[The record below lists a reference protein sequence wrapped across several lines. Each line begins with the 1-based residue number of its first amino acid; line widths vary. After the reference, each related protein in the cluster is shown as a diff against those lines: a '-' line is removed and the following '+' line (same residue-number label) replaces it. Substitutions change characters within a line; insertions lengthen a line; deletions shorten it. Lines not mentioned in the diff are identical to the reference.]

1 MKKLLTIGLLTA
13 TFATAMNAQP
23 KLASDNIDE
32 VLKAMTLEE
41 KAKLLVGGA
50 NNFFGANAVVGGEAD
65 LVAGAAG
72 TSPAIPRLGIPA
84 TVLTDGPA
92 GVRINPTRKG
102 TDKTYYATAFPIGS
116 CLASTWNTELVS
128 KVGEAIGNE
137 TKEYRCDVIL
147 GPGMNLHR
155 NPLCGRNFEYYSED
169 PLLTGKI
176 AAAYIQGVQS
186 QGAGVSAK
194 HFAVNS
200 QETDRTAVDERV
212 SQRAARELYLR
223 GFEIAVRESDPWTI
237 MASYN
242 QVNGQYSMGN
252 HDLLTKILREDW
264 GYKGIVMT
272 DWIGIR
278 EGLETISEVHAGND
292 LMEPGQPAQVEE
304 IIKGVKEGKLDIA
317 DVDRN
322 VRRMLEYIV
331 KTPSFRQYPASNNPD
346 FKAHAAIT
354 RQSAAEG
361 IVLLKNNGALPFRT
375 EGNHNSQFSAR
386 ACSLSSERTLNS
398 QLIKTVALFGENSY
412 DFLSGGT
419 GSGCV
424 HPPYVVDMLQ
434 GLENAGIKSSATLT
448 DIYRKYID
456 YARIKFQ
463 AERHPAKWFQTEMM
477 GQQKYP
483 EISLSP
489 IAINK
494 EVQAADAAIITI
506 GRQAG
511 EGIDRDIDTEF
522 NLIPEERALITDVCN
537 AFHAAGKP
545 VIVII
550 NSGSVI
556 ETASWSSY
564 PDAILC
570 AWQPGMEGGNS
581 IADLLTGKVNPSGK
595 LTMTWPIAATDHAS
609 TKNFPGNI
617 DDYTFQMMVGNKMPV
632 PGHAYTNHEEDIY
645 VGYRF
650 FDTFNKEVAYPFGFG
665 LSYTTF
671 AFSKPV
677 VKLSTLRSALPLGSS
692 KNSQLSTLN
701 SQLSTLNSQLSTVQV
716 SITVKNTGAVSGK
729 EVAQVYVQA
738 PKGRLEKP
746 VQELKAFAKTRELQP
761 GESQTLTMTIPVR
774 DLASFDEAGSQWIT
788 EAGTY
793 TFRIGNNSRNIAAT
807 AQLKIAEYTEKTTNA
822 LAPQQPLKLLKQ

>member
-1 MKKLLTIGLLTA
+1 MTA
-13 TFATAMNAQP
+13 NAQP
-23 KLASDNIDE
+23 QLRADNIDE
-32 VLKAMTLEE
+32 VLQAMTLEE

-50 NNFFGANAVVGGEAD
+50 NNFFGAGAVVGGEAD

-92 GVRINPTRKG
+92 GVRIDPTRKG

-128 KVGEAIGNE
+128 KVGKAIGNE

-169 PLLTGKI
+169 PFLTGKI

-200 QETDRTAVDERV
+200 QETDRTSVDERV

-242 QVNGQYSMGN
+242 QVNGQFSMGN

-264 GYKGIVMT
+264 GFKGIVMT

-278 EGLETISEVHAGND
+278 AGLTTISEVQAGND

-304 IIKGVKEGKLDIA
+304 IIKGVKEGKLDIK

-331 KTPSFRQYPASNNPD
+331 KTPSFHQYPASNAPD

-375 EGNHNSQFSAR
+375 EGN
-386 ACSLSSERTLNS
+386 LSPLTSHHS
-398 QLIKTVALFGENSY
+398 PLIKTVALFGENSY

-434 GLENAGIKSSATLT
+434 GLENAGIKSSPVLT
-448 DIYRKYID
+448 DIYRKYIEF
-456 YARIKFQ
+456 AKLKFQ

-483 EISLSP
+483 EIGLSP

-494 EVQAADAAIITI
+494 EVATADAAIITI

-522 NLIPEERALITDVCN
+522 NLVPEERALIVDVCN
-537 AFHAAGKP
+537 AFHEAGKP

-556 ETASWSSY
+556 ETASWSGY

-595 LTMTWPIAATDHAS
+595 LTMTWPIAATDHPS
-609 TKNFPGNI
+609 TKNFPGYLDLYSKDIIRN
-617 DDYTFQMMVGNKMPV
+617 YVGKV
-632 PGHAYTNHEEDIY
+632 PGNDYTNHDEDIY

-650 FDTFNKEVAYPFGFG
+650 FDTFQREVAYPFGFG

-671 AFSKPV
+671 EFSKPV
-677 VKLSTLRSALPLGSS
+677 VKAKG
-692 KNSQLSTLN
+692 KDAIE
-701 SQLSTLNSQLSTVQV
+701 V
-716 SITVKNTGAVSGK
+716 SVSVKNTGKVSGK
-729 EVAQVYVQA
+729 EVAQVYVAA
-738 PKGRLEKP
+738 PKGKLEKP
-746 VQELKAFAKTRELQP
+746 AQELKAFAKTRELKP

-774 DLASFDEAGSQWIT
+774 DLASFDEAGSQWLA

-793 TFRIGNNSRNIAAT
+793 TFNIGANSRDIAVS

-822 LAPQQPLKLLKQ
+822 LAPQQPLNLLKQ

>member
-1 MKKLLTIGLLTA
+1 MSSVSSHNLQVITQIKGINNMKRLLTTCLLAT
-13 TFATAMNAQP
+13 TFAMTTNAQP
-23 KLASDNIDE
+23 QLRADNIDE
-32 VLKAMTLEE
+32 VIKAMTLEE

-50 NNFFGANAVVGGEAD
+50 NNFFSDNAVVGGEAD

-92 GVRINPTRKG
+92 GVRIDPTRKG

-116 CLASTWNTELVS
+116 CLASTWNTELVN
-128 KVGEAIGNE
+128 KVGQAIGNE

-194 HFAVNS
+194 HFAINS

-223 GFEIAVRESDPWTI
+223 GFEIAVRESNPWTV
-237 MASYN
+237 MSSYN
-242 QVNGQYSMGN
+242 QINGQYSMGN
-252 HDLLTKILREDW
+252 RDLLTRILREDW
-264 GYKGIVMT
+264 GFKGIVMT

-278 EGLETISEVHAGND
+278 EGLPTITEVQAGND
-292 LMEPGQPAQVEE
+292 LMEPGQPAQVNE
-304 IIKGVKEGKLDIA
+304 IIEGVKSGKLDIA

-331 KTPSFRQYPASNNPD
+331 KTPSFKKYPASNNPD
-346 FKAHAAIT
+346 FVAHAAIT
-354 RQSAAEG
+354 RQSANEG
-361 IVLLKNNGALPFRT
+361 IVLLKNNGTLPWKN
-375 EGNHNSQFSAR
+375 GN
-386 ACSLSSERTLNS
+386 
-398 QLIKTVALFGENSY
+398 IKTVALFGENSY

-424 HPPYVVDMLQ
+424 HPPYVVDMLE
-434 GLENAGIKSSATLT
+434 GLKNAGIKSSETLT
-448 DIYRKYID
+448 DIYRKYIEF
-456 YARIKFQ
+456 ARVKFQ
-463 AERHPAKWFQTEMM
+463 AERHPAKWYQNEYF

-483 EISLSP
+483 EIGLDP
-489 IAINK
+489 ICVNK
-494 EVQAADAAIITI
+494 EVNGADAAIITI

-511 EGIDRDIDTEF
+511 EGVDRDINTEF
-522 NLIPEERALITDVCN
+522 NLNAEERALITNVCN

-556 ETASWSSY
+556 ETASWSGY

-609 TKNFPGNI
+609 TKNFPGQI
-617 DDYTFQMMVGNKMPV
+617 DDYSLQQMIGNKTPI

-645 VGYRF
+645 VGYRY
-650 FDTFNKEVAYPFGFG
+650 FDTFGRDVAYPFGFG

-677 VKLSTLRSALPLGSS
+677 VKAKG
-692 KNSQLSTLN
+692 KDA
-701 SQLSTLNSQLSTVQV
+701 VEV
-716 SITVKNTGAVSGK
+716 SITVKNTGSVSGK
-729 EVAQVYVQA
+729 EVAQVYVKA
-738 PKGRLEKP
+738 PKGNLEKP
-746 VQELKAFAKTRELQP
+746 AQELKAFAKSRELKP
-761 GESQTLTMTIPVR
+761 GESEVLTMTIPVR
-774 DLASFDEAGSQWIT
+774 MLASFDEANSQWLT

-793 TFRIGNNSRNIAAT
+793 TFCIGNSSRNIAAT
-807 AQLKIAEYTEKTTNA
+807 ATLKLGEYTEKTTNA
-822 LAPQQPLKLLKQ
+822 LAPQHKLNLLKQ

>member
-1 MKKLLTIGLLTA
+1 MMKRLISTVLVA
-13 TFATAMNAQP
+13 TTCMMTMNAQP
-23 KLASDNIDE
+23 KLSATNIDE
-32 VLKAMTLEE
+32 VMKAMTLEE

-50 NNFFGANAVVGGEAD
+50 NNFFGDQAVVGGEAD

-92 GVRINPTRKG
+92 GVRIDPTRKG

-116 CLASTWNTELVS
+116 CLASTWNTDLVG

-176 AAAYIQGVQS
+176 AAAYINGVQS

-200 QETDRTAVDERV
+200 QETDRTSVDERL

-252 HDLLTKILREDW
+252 RDLLTSILRDDW

-278 EGLETISEVHAGND
+278 KGLETITEVQAGND
-292 LMEPGQPAQVEE
+292 LMEPGQPAQVKE
-304 IIKGVKEGKLDIA
+304 IIEGVKSGKLDMA

-331 KTPSFRQYPASNNPD
+331 KTPSFKQYPASNAPD

-361 IVLLKNNGALPFRT
+361 IVLLKNNGTLPWKDV
-375 EGNHNSQFSAR
+375 
-386 ACSLSSERTLNS
+386 
-398 QLIKTVALFGENSY
+398 KTVALFGENSY
-412 DFLSGGT
+412 NFLSGGV

-424 HPPYVVDMLQ
+424 HPPYVVDMLE
-434 GLENAGIKSSATLT
+434 GLKNAGIKSSETLT

-456 YARIKFQ
+456 YARVKFQ

-483 EISLSP
+483 EISISP
-489 IAINK
+489 IAVNK
-494 EVQAADAAIITI
+494 EVNTADAAIITI

-511 EGIDRDIDTEF
+511 EGIDRDIQTEF
-522 NLIPEERALITDVCN
+522 NLIPEEHALIIDVCN
-537 AFHAAGKP
+537 AFHQAGKP
-545 VIVII
+545 VVVII

-556 ETASWSSY
+556 ETASWSGY

-581 IADLLTGKVNPSGK
+581 VADLLTGKVNPSGK
-595 LTMTWPIAATDHAS
+595 LTMTWPLAATDHPS
-609 TKNFPGNI
+609 TKGYPGTM
-617 DDYTFQMMVGNKMPV
+617 DFYTYEVTRGYTGQVQGYD
-632 PGHAYTNHEEDIY
+632 YTNHDEDIY

-650 FDTFNKEVAYPFGFG
+650 FDTFNKEVAYPFGYG

-671 AFSKPV
+671 EFSKPAVKVNGDV
-677 VKLSTLRSALPLGSS
+677 VA
-692 KNSQLSTLN
+692 
-701 SQLSTLNSQLSTVQV
+701 V
-716 SITVKNTGAVSGK
+716 SVTVKNTGSVAGK
-729 EVAQVYVQA
+729 EVAQVYVTA
-738 PKGRLEKP
+738 PKGQIEKP
-746 VQELKAFAKTRELQP
+746 AQELKAFAKTRELKP
-761 GESQTLTMTIPVR
+761 GESQTLTMQIPVR
-774 DLASFDEAGSQWIT
+774 MLASFDEAGSQWLT
-788 EAGTY
+788 EGGDY
-793 TFRIGNNSRNIAAT
+793 LFKIGASSRDIRCTAT
-807 AQLKIAEYTEKTTNA
+807 AKVGQYTEKVSNA
-822 LAPQQPLKLLKQ
+822 LAPKAKLNLLKQ

>member
-1 MKKLLTIGLLTA
+1 MA
-13 TFATAMNAQP
+13 TNAQP
-23 KLASDNIDE
+23 QLRADNIDE

-50 NNFFGANAVVGGEAD
+50 NNFFGTGAVVGGEAD

-92 GVRINPTRKG
+92 GVRIDPTRKG

-116 CLASTWNTELVS
+116 CLASTWNTELVG

-176 AAAYIQGVQS
+176 AAAYINGVQS

-200 QETDRTAVDERV
+200 QETDRTSVDERL

-223 GFEIAVRESDPWTI
+223 GFEIAVRESNPWTI

-242 QVNGQYSMGN
+242 KINGEFSMGN
-252 HDLLTKILREDW
+252 HDLLTKILRDDW
-264 GYKGIVMT
+264 GYKGIVIT

-278 EGLETISEVHAGND
+278 EGLPTTREVHAGND
-292 LMEPGQPAQVEE
+292 LMEPGQPAQIEE
-304 IIKGVKEGKLDIA
+304 IIKGVKEGKLDIK

-322 VRRMLEYIV
+322 VRHMLEYIV
-331 KTPSFRQYPASNNPD
+331 KTPSFHKYPASNTPD

-354 RQSAAEG
+354 RQSACEG
-361 IVLLKNNGALPFRT
+361 IVLLKNNGTLPWK
-375 EGNHNSQFSAR
+375 GD
-386 ACSLSSERTLNS
+386 
-398 QLIKTVALFGENSY
+398 IKTVALFGENSY

-434 GLENAGIKSSATLT
+434 GLENAGIKSSETLT
-448 DIYRKYID
+448 DIYRKYIA
-456 YARIKFQ
+456 YARVKFQ

-483 EISLSP
+483 EIGISP
-489 IAINK
+489 IAIEK
-494 EVQAADAAIITI
+494 EVGTADAAIITI

-522 NLIPEERALITDVCN
+522 NLIPEELSLIKDVCN
-537 AFHAAGKP
+537 AFHQAGKP

-581 IADLLTGKVNPSGK
+581 VADLLTGKVNPSGK
-595 LTMTWPIAATDHAS
+595 LTMTWPLAATDHPS
-609 TKNFPGNI
+609 TKGYPGTM
-617 DDYTFQMMVGNKMPV
+617 DFYTYEVTRGYTGQVQGYD
-632 PGHAYTNHEEDIY
+632 YTNHDEDIY

-650 FDTFNKEVAYPFGFG
+650 FDTFQRNVAYPFGFG

-671 AFSKPV
+671 EYSKPKCYQYIHRNDGV
-677 VKLSTLRSALPLGSS
+677 VI
-692 KNSQLSTLN
+692 Q
-701 SQLSTLNSQLSTVQV
+701 
-716 SITVKNTGAVSGK
+716 ITIKNTGSVAGK

-746 VQELKAFAKTRELQP
+746 AQELKAFAKTRELQP
-761 GESQTLTMTIPVR
+761 GESQILTMTVPVR
-774 DLASFDEAGSQWIT
+774 DLASFDEANSQWIT

-793 TFRIGNNSRNIAAT
+793 TFRIGASSRDIRAT
-807 AQLKIAEYTEKTTNA
+807 VSLALKEYTEKTSNA
-822 LAPQQPLKLLKQ
+822 LAPQQKLRLLTQ

>member
-1 MKKLLTIGLLTA
+1 MTT
-13 TFATAMNAQP
+13 NAQP
-23 KLASDNIDE
+23 QLRADNIDE

-50 NNFFGANAVVGGEAD
+50 NNFFGTGAVVGGEAD

-92 GVRINPTRKG
+92 GVRIDPTRKG

-176 AAAYIQGVQS
+176 AAAYINGVQS

-252 HDLLTKILREDW
+252 HDLLTKILRDDW

-331 KTPSFRQYPASNNPD
+331 KTPSFHQYPASNAPD

-361 IVLLKNNGALPFRT
+361 IVLLKNNGVLPFRT
-375 EGNHNSQFSAR
+375 EGN
-386 ACSLSSERTLNS
+386 LSPLTSHHS
-398 QLIKTVALFGENSY
+398 PLIKTVALFGENSY

-448 DIYRKYID
+448 DIYHKYID
-456 YARIKFQ
+456 YARVKFQ
-463 AERHPAKWFQTEMM
+463 AERHPAKWFQTEYM

-489 IAINK
+489 IAIGK

-522 NLIPEERALITDVCN
+522 NLIPEERSLIVDVCN

-556 ETASWSSY
+556 ETASWSGY

-617 DDYTFQMMVGNKMPV
+617 DEYSFQVMVGNKTPV

-645 VGYRF
+645 VGYRY
-650 FDTFNKEVAYPFGFG
+650 FDTFNREVAYPFGFG

-671 AFSKPV
+671 EMSKPA
-677 VKLSTLRSALPLGSS
+677 VKAKGNSA
-692 KNSQLSTLN
+692 
-701 SQLSTLNSQLSTVQV
+701 VEV
-716 SITVKNTGAVSGK
+716 SVTVKNTGAVAGK
-729 EVAQVYVQA
+729 EVAQVYVTA

-746 VQELKAFAKTRELQP
+746 AQELKAFAKTRELQP

-774 DLASFDEAGSQWIT
+774 DLASFDEAGSQWLT

-793 TFRIGNNSRNIAAT
+793 TFRIGFSSRDIKASLPLA
-807 AQLKIAEYTEKTTNA
+807 LKEYTEKTTNA
-822 LAPQQPLKLLKQ
+822 LAPQQALNLLKQ

>member
-1 MKKLLTIGLLTA
+1 MTT
-13 TFATAMNAQP
+13 NAQP
-23 KLASDNIDE
+23 QLRADNIDE

-50 NNFFGANAVVGGEAD
+50 NNFFGTGAVVGGEAD

-92 GVRINPTRKG
+92 GVRIDPTRKG

-252 HDLLTKILREDW
+252 HDLLTKILRDDW

-331 KTPSFRQYPASNNPD
+331 KTPSFHQYPASNAPD

-361 IVLLKNNGALPFRT
+361 IVLLKNNGVLPFRT
-375 EGNHNSQFSAR
+375 EGN
-386 ACSLSSERTLNS
+386 LSPLTSHHS
-398 QLIKTVALFGENSY
+398 PLIKTVALFGENSY

-463 AERHPAKWFQTEMM
+463 AERHPAKWFQTEYM

-489 IAINK
+489 IAIDK
-494 EVQAADAAIITI
+494 EVKAADAAIITI

-522 NLIPEERALITDVCN
+522 NLIPEERSLIVDVCN

-617 DDYTFQMMVGNKMPV
+617 DDYSFQMMVGNKMPI

-645 VGYRF
+645 VGYRY
-650 FDTFNKEVAYPFGFG
+650 FDTFNREVAYPFGFG

-671 AFSKPV
+671 EMSKPA
-677 VKLSTLRSALPLGSS
+677 VKAKGNSA
-692 KNSQLSTLN
+692 
-701 SQLSTLNSQLSTVQV
+701 VEV
-716 SITVKNTGAVSGK
+716 SVTVKNTGAVAGK
-729 EVAQVYVQA
+729 EVAQVYVTA

-746 VQELKAFAKTRELQP
+746 AQELKAFAKTRELQP

-774 DLASFDEAGSQWIT
+774 DLASFDEAGSQWLT

-793 TFRIGNNSRNIAAT
+793 TFRIGFSSRDIKASLPLA
-807 AQLKIAEYTEKTTNA
+807 LKEYTEKTTNA
-822 LAPQQPLKLLKQ
+822 LAPQQTLNLLKQ

>member
-1 MKKLLTIGLLTA
+1 MKRLLTLGLSVLLTTA
-13 TFATAMNAQP
+13 TMTAQT
-23 KLASDNIDE
+23 KLRADNIDE

-50 NNFFGANAVVGGEAD
+50 NNFFGAGAVVGGEAD

-92 GVRINPTRKG
+92 GVRIDPTRKG

-176 AAAYIQGVQS
+176 AAAYIQGVQKE
-186 QGAGVSAK
+186 GVGVSAK

-200 QETDRTAVDERV
+200 QETDRTSVDERV

-242 QVNGQYSMGN
+242 KVNGQFSMGN
-252 HDLLTKILREDW
+252 HDLLTKILRDDW

-278 EGLETISEVHAGND
+278 AGLPTISEVHAGND
-292 LMEPGQPAQVEE
+292 LMEPGQPAQVQE
-304 IIKGVKEGKLDIA
+304 IIEGVKSGKLDIA

-331 KTPSFRQYPASNNPD
+331 KTPSFHQYPASNNPD

-361 IVLLKNNGALPFRT
+361 IVLLKNNGTLPWKD
-375 EGNHNSQFSAR
+375 GA
-386 ACSLSSERTLNS
+386 
-398 QLIKTVALFGENSY
+398 IKMVALFGENSY

-434 GLENAGIKSSATLT
+434 GLENAGIKSSPILT
-448 DIYRKYID
+448 DIYRKYIEF
-456 YARIKFQ
+456 AKLKFQ

-483 EISLSP
+483 EIGLSP

-494 EVQAADAAIITI
+494 EVATADAAIITI

-522 NLIPEERALITDVCN
+522 NLVPEERALIVDVCN
-537 AFHAAGKP
+537 AFHEAGKP

-556 ETASWSSY
+556 ETSSWSGY

-595 LTMTWPIAATDHAS
+595 LTMTWPIAATDHPS
-609 TKNFPGNI
+609 TKNFPGYLDQYSKDI
-617 DDYTFQMMVGNKMPV
+617 MRSYTGSVAGND
-632 PGHAYTNHEEDIY
+632 YTNHEEDIY
-645 VGYRF
+645 VGYRY
-650 FDTFNKEVAYPFGFG
+650 FDTFNREVAYPFGYG

-671 AFSKPV
+671 ELSKPT
-677 VKLSTLRSALPLGSS
+677 VKARGNLVDI
-692 KNSQLSTLN
+692 
-701 SQLSTLNSQLSTVQV
+701 TV
-716 SITVKNTGAVSGK
+716 TVKNTGSVAGK
-729 EVAQVYVQA
+729 EVVQVYVQA
-738 PKGRLEKP
+738 PAGKLDKP
-746 VQELKAFAKTRELQP
+746 AQELKAFAKTRELKP
-761 GESQTLTMTIPVR
+761 GESQTLTMNLLLR
-774 DLASFDEAGSQWIT
+774 DLASFDEAGSQWLT

-793 TFRIGNNSRNIAAT
+793 TFRFGFSSRDIKAT
-807 AQLKIAEYTEKTTNA
+807 LPVALKEYTEKTTNA
-822 LAPQQPLKLLKQ
+822 LAPQEKLNLMKQ

>member
-1 MKKLLTIGLLTA
+1 MKRLLTLGLSVLLTTA
-13 TFATAMNAQP
+13 TMTAQTKLRAEFATP
-23 KLASDNIDE
+23 HSDLKLRSENIDE

-50 NNFFGANAVVGGEAD
+50 NNFFGDGAVVGGEAD
-65 LVAGAAG
+65 LVKGAAG
-72 TSPAIPRLGIPA
+72 TSPEIPRLGIPA

-92 GVRINPTRKG
+92 GVRIDPTREG
-102 TDKTYYATAFPIGS
+102 DSKTYYATAFPIGS
-116 CLASTWNTELVS
+116 CLASTWNTELVNQ
-128 KVGEAIGNE
+128 VGQAIGNE

-200 QETDRTAVDERV
+200 QETDRTSVDERV

-242 QVNGQYSMGN
+242 KINGQFSMCN
-252 HDLLTKILREDW
+252 HDLLTKILRDDW
-264 GYKGIVMT
+264 GYKGLVMT

-278 EGLETISEVHAGND
+278 EGLPTIAEVQAGND
-292 LMEPGQPAQVEE
+292 LMEPGQPAQVQE
-304 IIKGVKEGKLDIA
+304 IIEGVKSGKLAIA

-331 KTPSFRQYPASNNPD
+331 KTPSFHQYPASNNPD

-361 IVLLKNNGALPFRT
+361 IVLLKNNGTLPWKD
-375 EGNHNSQFSAR
+375 GA
-386 ACSLSSERTLNS
+386 
-398 QLIKTVALFGENSY
+398 IKMVALFGENSY

-434 GLENAGIKSSATLT
+434 GLENAGIKSSPVLT

-456 YARIKFQ
+456 FAKAKFQ
-463 AERHPAKWFQTEMM
+463 AERHPAKWYQMEYF

-483 EISLSP
+483 EIAISP
-489 IAINK
+489 IAINN
-494 EVQAADAAIITI
+494 EVNTADAAIITI

-511 EGIDRDIDTEF
+511 EGVDRDIDTEF
-522 NLIPEERALITDVCN
+522 NLVPEERALIMDVCN

-545 VIVII
+545 VVVII

-556 ETASWSSY
+556 ETASWSGY

-595 LTMTWPIAATDHAS
+595 LTMSWPIAATDHPS

-617 DDYTFQMMVGNKMPV
+617 DFYSFKEMAAQKKPISGYT
-632 PGHAYTNHEEDIY
+632 YTNHEEDIY
-645 VGYRF
+645 VGYRY
-650 FDTFNKEVAYPFGFG
+650 FDTFQREVAYPFGYG

-671 AFSKPV
+671 ELSKPT
-677 VKLSTLRSALPLGSS
+677 VKARGNLVDIA
-692 KNSQLSTLN
+692 
-701 SQLSTLNSQLSTVQV
+701 V
-716 SITVKNTGAVSGK
+716 TVKNTGSVAGK
-729 EVAQVYVQA
+729 EVVQVYVQA
-738 PKGRLEKP
+738 PAGKLEKP
-746 VQELKAFAKTRELQP
+746 VQELKAFAKTRELKP
-761 GESQTLTMTIPVR
+761 GESQTLTMNLLLR
-774 DLASFDEAGSQWIT
+774 DLASFDEAGSQWLT

-793 TFRIGNNSRNIAAT
+793 TFRFGFSSRDIKASLPLA
-807 AQLKIAEYTEKTTNA
+807 LKEYTEKTSNA
-822 LAPQQPLKLLKQ
+822 LAPQEQLNLMKQ